1 MNDTTL
7 HTIEQVEA
15 FLAVASVVEFHFETT
30 TAGYT
35 WIQATLV
42 RFASPLPKTH
52 KGIVRRYVQAV
63 TVLPCPGGPPNPDT
77 PADRAGTAA
86 AGGGAPP
93 FPAPLHGGG
102 YSGVGQNR

>member
-1 MNDTTL
+1 MNAIMNDTTL

-42 RFASPLPKTH
+42 RFAYVTLPKTH

-63 TVLPCPGGPPNPDT
+63 TVLP
-77 PADRAGTAA
+77 
-86 AGGGAPP
+86 
-93 FPAPLHGGG
+93 
-102 YSGVGQNR
+102 